1 MQKVVTINLNG
12 RAYQLDENG
21 YDVLRAYLDRA
32 DAQLKDNPDRAEIIA
47 DLEQAIADKCRRYFT
62 ATKTVVEAGE
72 IATVLEE
79 MGPVVESEPAVTDA
93 EQQATGGD
101 AATAAQGAAGT
112 TADSTAGGS
121 KTGGASSGAKEGARA
136 KDTGR
141 RRPSVSTGERGRSR
155 RRAPAWPRIS
165 T

>member
-21 YDVLRAYLDRA
+21 YDALRAYLDRA

-101 AATAAQGAAGT
+101 ASDGCAGNDRHDDRQHRRGRIENRRTHRAALQKETGP
-112 TADSTAGGS
+112 
-121 KTGGASSGAKEGARA
+121 KTPA
-136 KDTGR
+136 R
-141 RRPSVSTGERGRSR
+141 RRPS
-155 RRAPAWPRIS
+155 ACIA
-165 T
+165 